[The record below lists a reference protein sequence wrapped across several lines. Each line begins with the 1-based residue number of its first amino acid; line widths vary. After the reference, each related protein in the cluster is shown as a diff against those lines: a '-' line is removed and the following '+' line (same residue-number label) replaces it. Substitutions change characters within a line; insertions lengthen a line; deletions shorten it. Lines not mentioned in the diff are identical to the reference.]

1 MRAKE
6 FVSEMKDTKMTKRQN
21 QSTTGVHLYG
31 DGEHISGDYTAYR
44 LGLAVAGADGTN
56 KLDIDPKSWIG
67 KNKSAHPYTDIESDM
82 LKQAYKAIR
91 ANYKD
96 NNKGDLHSDELTTV
110 NTTSPV
116 ATHKKNKYG
125 V

>member
-44 LGLAVAGADGTN
+44 LGIAVAPADGKN
-56 KLDIDPKSWIG
+56 KIEVDAKSWIG
-67 KNKSAHPYTDIESDM
+67 KNKSAHPYTQEESDM
-82 LKQAYKAIR
+82 LKQAYKAIG

-96 NNKGDLHSDELTTV
+96 YNKGDLHSDELTTV